1 MEPFR
6 LHVFV
11 CDQKKPEGVPCCS
24 ARGSEKVIDALR
36 REVTARG
43 LDNEVQITVCG
54 SLGLCERGPN
64 MTVYPAGV
72 WYSSVAAEDIPQ
84 IVREHFQEG
93 RVVAR
98 LANADGEAL
107 RREIVSM
114 RDKMRAALRAR
125 DQAGA
130 LPDDLVQTT
139 RGYQESR
146 VVLTAVELDIFTAVG
161 SVGPVGETATAAEV
175 ANRVHADPRATEML
189 LNALV
194 AMGLLSK
201 HEGTFRN
208 TPVAKR
214 YFVPGSRDDAR
225 TATLHTAHIWRR
237 WSTLTEC
244 VRAGT
249 SVSDQEISERG
260 EEWTRAFIAAMHRNA
275 AERAPLVVQAVGVE
289 SVHRMLDVGGGSAAY
304 SIAFARASAELQAEL
319 VDLPAVLPIA
329 QSHIQDAGLAS
340 RIRTRAGDLR
350 TDGFGEG
357 YDLVLV
363 SAICHML
370 DPEENRDLVRRCF
383 AALAPQGRLVV
394 QDFILEPDKTAPK
407 FAALF
412 SLNMLVGT
420 RAGSSLQ
427 RGRIRRLAPRSR
439 FRRRS
444 THPAAGT
451 FGPDGRHAPCVRS
464 CETTARE
471 LPSQRHRG
479 TEKKGNHKETKRH
492 LHVILVLFSVS
503 PCLCV

>member
-11 CDQKKPEGVPCCS
+11 CDQKKPEGVPCCT

-36 REVTARG
+36 REVAARA
-43 LDNEVQITVCG
+43 LDKEVQITVCG

-64 MTVYPAGV
+64 MVVYPEGV
-72 WYSSVAAEDIPQ
+72 WYSGVGVEDVAQ

-98 LANADGEAL
+98 LVNADAETL
-107 RREIVSM
+107 RHEIASN
-114 RDKMRAALRAR
+114 RDKMRAALRAK

-130 LPDDLVQTT
+130 LPDDLVQTL

-161 SVGPVGETATAAEV
+161 QGATAAEV
-175 ANRVHADPRATEML
+175 AGRIQADPRATEML

-201 HEGTFRN
+201 QEGIFRN
-208 TPVAKR
+208 TPASSR
-214 YFVPGSRDDAR
+214 YFLASSRDDAR
-225 TATLHTAHIWRR
+225 TATLHTVYTWRR

-249 SVSDQEISERG
+249 SVTYREMSERG

-289 SVHRMLDVGGGSAAY
+289 GVRRMLDVGGGSAAC
-304 SIAFARASAELQAEL
+304 SIAFARASAELQAEVL
-319 VDLPAVLPIA
+319 DLPTVLPFA
-329 QSHIQDAGLAS
+329 QSHIQDAGLAG
-340 RIRTRAGDLR
+340 RVRTRPGDLR
-350 TDGFGEG
+350 TNEFGQG

-383 AALAPQGRLVV
+383 AALAPKGRIVV

-407 FAALF
+407 SAALF

-420 RAGSSLQ
+420 RAGSSYSEDEYSAWL
-427 RGRIRRLAPRSR
+427 GVVGFGDIRHIRLP
-439 FRRRS
+439 
-444 THPAAGT
+444 
-451 FGPDGRHAPCVRS
+451 GPSSLMVA
-464 CETTARE
+464 T
-471 LPSQRHRG
+471 
-479 TEKKGNHKETKRH
+479 
-492 LHVILVLFSVS
+492 
-503 PCLCV
+503 CLA

>member
-36 REVTARG
+36 REVAARG
-43 LDNEVQITVCG
+43 LDNEVQITVCR

-64 MTVYPAGV
+64 MVVYPDGV
-72 WYSSVAAEDIPQ
+72 WYSNVAAEDVPQ

-93 RVVAR
+93 RAVAR
-98 LANADGEAL
+98 LVNSDGEAL
-107 RREIVSM
+107 RREIVSN

-130 LPDDLVQTT
+130 LPDDLVSTI

-146 VVLTAVELDIFTAVG
+146 AILTAVELDIFTAVG
-161 SVGPVGETATAAEV
+161 PAEQAATAAEV
-175 ANRVHADPRATEML
+175 ANRIQADSRATEML

-201 HEGTFRN
+201 QEGTFRN
-208 TPVAKR
+208 TPVTNR
-214 YFVPGSRDDAR
+214 YFVAGCRDDAR
-225 TATLHTAHIWRR
+225 TATLHSVYTWRR
-237 WSTLTEC
+237 WSTLTDC

-249 SVSDQEISERG
+249 SVSYQEMSERG
-260 EEWTRAFIAAMHRNA
+260 EEWARAFIAAMHRNA

-289 SVHRMLDVGGGSAAY
+289 GVRRMLDVGGGSAAY
-304 SIAFARASAELQAEL
+304 SIAFARASAQLQAEV
-319 VDLPAVLPIA
+319 VDLPTVLPIA
-329 QSHIQDAGLAS
+329 QGHIQDAGLAG
-340 RIRTRAGDLR
+340 RVQARAGDLR
-350 TDGFGEG
+350 TDEFGEG
-357 YDLVLV
+357 YDLALI

-383 AALAPQGRLVV
+383 AALAPQGRIVV

-420 RAGSSLQ
+420 RAGSSYSEGEYTSWL
-427 RGRIRRLAPRSR
+427 REAGFADVRHIRLPGPSGLIVGT
-439 FRRRS
+439 RRACSGVGMRN
-444 THPAAGT
+444 P
-451 FGPDGRHAPCVRS
+451 FP
-464 CETTARE
+464 
-471 LPSQRHRG
+471 
-479 TEKKGNHKETKRH
+479 
-492 LHVILVLFSVS
+492 
-503 PCLCV
+503 

>member
-11 CDQKKPEGVPCCS
+11 CDQKKPEGMPCCS
-24 ARGSEKVIDALR
+24 VRGSEKVIDALR
-36 REVTARG
+36 REVAARG
-43 LDNEVQITVCG
+43 LENEIQLTVCG

-64 MTVYPAGV
+64 LVVYPEGV
-72 WYSSVAAEDIPQ
+72 WYSNVAAEDVPQ

-98 LANADGEAL
+98 LANADGEAV
-107 RREIVSM
+107 RREIVAN
-114 RDKMRAALRAR
+114 RDKMRAALRAK

-130 LPDDLVQTT
+130 LPDDLVQTI

-161 SVGPVGETATAAEV
+161 TEGAADPGATAADV
-175 ANRVHADPRATEML
+175 AGRIQADPRATEML

-201 HEGTFRN
+201 QEGTFRN
-208 TPVAKR
+208 TPVANR
-214 YFVPGSRDDAR
+214 YFVAKSRDDAR
-225 TATLHTAHIWRR
+225 TATLHSVSTWRR

-249 SVSDQEISERG
+249 SVTYNEMSERG
-260 EEWTRAFIAAMHRNA
+260 DEWTRAFIAAMHRNA
-275 AERAPLVVQAVGVE
+275 AERAPWVVQAVGTEGVR
-289 SVHRMLDVGGGSAAY
+289 RMLDVGGGSAAY
-304 SIAFARASAELQAEL
+304 SIAFARASAELQAEV
-319 VDLPAVLPIA
+319 VDLPTVLPIA
-329 QSHIQDAGLAS
+329 QSHIQDAGLTA
-340 RIRTRAGDLR
+340 RIRTRSGDLR
-350 TDGFGEG
+350 ADAFGEG
-357 YDLVLV
+357 YDLALV

-383 AALAPQGRLVV
+383 AALAPQGRIVV

-420 RAGSSLQ
+420 RAGSSYSEGEYVTWL
-427 RGRIRRLAPRSR
+427 REAGFADVRHIRLPGPSGLMVGA
-439 FRRRS
+439 RR
-444 THPAAGT
+444 A
-451 FGPDGRHAPCVRS
+451 
-464 CETTARE
+464 
-471 LPSQRHRG
+471 
-479 TEKKGNHKETKRH
+479 
-492 LHVILVLFSVS
+492 
-503 PCLCV
+503 

>member
-36 REVTARG
+36 REVAARG
-43 LDNEVQITVCG
+43 LDNEVQITMCG

-64 MTVYPAGV
+64 LVVYPEGV
-72 WYSSVAAEDIPQ
+72 WYSNVAAEDVPH

-98 LANADGEAL
+98 LANADGAAL

-114 RDKMRAALRAR
+114 RDKMRAAVRAR

-130 LPDDLVQTT
+130 LPDDLVQTI

-161 SVGPVGETATAAEV
+161 PVGSAGPVGHVGEGATAAEV
-175 ANRVHADPRATEML
+175 AGRIQADPRATEML

-208 TPVAKR
+208 TTVANR
-214 YFVPGSRDDAR
+214 YFVAGSRDDAR
-225 TATLHTAHIWRR
+225 TATLHSVHTWRR

-249 SVSDQEISERG
+249 SVTYNEMSERG
-260 EEWTRAFIAAMHRNA
+260 EDWTSAFIAAMHRNA

-289 SVHRMLDVGGGSAAY
+289 GVRRMLDVGGGSAAY
-304 SIAFARASAELQAEL
+304 SIAFARASAELQAEV

-329 QSHIQDAGLAS
+329 QSHIQDAGLAG
-340 RIRTRAGDLR
+340 RIRTRSGDLR
-350 TDGFGEG
+350 TDEFGGG
-357 YDLVLV
+357 YDLALV

-370 DPEENRDLVRRCF
+370 DPEENRDLVRRCL

-394 QDFILEPDKTAPK
+394 QDFVLEPDKTGPK
-407 FAALF
+407 SAALF

-420 RAGSSLQ
+420 RAGSSYSEAEYAAWL
-427 RGRIRRLAPRSR
+427 REAGFGDVRHIKLPGTSGLMVGTRRA
-439 FRRRS
+439 
-444 THPAAGT
+444 
-451 FGPDGRHAPCVRS
+451 
-464 CETTARE
+464 
-471 LPSQRHRG
+471 
-479 TEKKGNHKETKRH
+479 
-492 LHVILVLFSVS
+492 
-503 PCLCV
+503 

>member
-24 ARGSEKVIDALR
+24 GRGSEKVIDALR
-36 REVTARG
+36 REVAARG
-43 LDNEVQITVCG
+43 LDNGVQITVCG
-54 SLGLCERGPN
+54 SFGLCERGPN
-64 MTVYPAGV
+64 MVVYPEGV
-72 WYSSVAAEDIPQ
+72 WYSAVAPEDVSQ

-98 LANADGEAL
+98 LANTDEEAL
-107 RREIVSM
+107 RHEIASN
-114 RDKMRAALRAR
+114 RDKMRAALRAK

-130 LPDDLVQTT
+130 LPDEWVQMV

-146 VVLTAVELDIFTAVG
+146 VILTAVELDIFTAVG
-161 SVGPVGETATAAEV
+161 HGAAAAEV
-175 ANRVHADPRATEML
+175 AGRIQADPRATEML
-189 LNALV
+189 MNALV

-201 HEGTFRN
+201 QEGIFRN
-208 TPVAKR
+208 SPAASR
-214 YFVPGSRDDAR
+214 YFVAGSRDDAR
-225 TATLHTAHIWRR
+225 LATLHTVHTWRR

-249 SVSDQEISERG
+249 SVTYQEMSERG
-260 EEWTRAFIAAMHRNA
+260 EEWARAFIAAMHRNA

-289 SVHRMLDVGGGSAAY
+289 GVRRMLDVGGGSAAY
-304 SIAFARASAELQAEL
+304 SIAFARASAELQAEIL
-319 VDLPAVLPIA
+319 DLPTVLPIA
-329 QSHIQDAGLAS
+329 ESHIQDAGLAG

-350 TDGFGEG
+350 TNELGEG

-370 DPEENRDLVRRCF
+370 DPEENRELIRRCF
-383 AALAPQGRLVV
+383 AGLAPKGRIVV

-420 RAGSSLQ
+420 RAGSSYSEGEYAAWL
-427 RGRIRRLAPRSR
+427 REAGFGDVRHLRLPGPSSLMIG
-439 FRRRS
+439 RRR
-444 THPAAGT
+444 A
-451 FGPDGRHAPCVRS
+451 
-464 CETTARE
+464 
-471 LPSQRHRG
+471 
-479 TEKKGNHKETKRH
+479 
-492 LHVILVLFSVS
+492 
-503 PCLCV
+503 